1 MPRQIRSLHC
11 ACQWSIECW
20 TSLIVAKECVVQKLT
35 MIFEAGVKGWRQTTS
50 IIPLLTQ
57 TRGGGLKC
65 SWLTPNS
72 LNVIK
77 AMTTDLLTI
86 SFAKPTSVFF
96 NRQTQTI
103 G

>member
-1 MPRQIRSLHC
+1 MASDYLYY
-11 ACQWSIECW
+11 
-20 TSLIVAKECVVQKLT
+20 T
-35 MIFEAGVKGWRQTTS
+35 
-50 IIPLLTQ
+50 IIHANA
-57 TRGGGLKC
+57 GGGLKC